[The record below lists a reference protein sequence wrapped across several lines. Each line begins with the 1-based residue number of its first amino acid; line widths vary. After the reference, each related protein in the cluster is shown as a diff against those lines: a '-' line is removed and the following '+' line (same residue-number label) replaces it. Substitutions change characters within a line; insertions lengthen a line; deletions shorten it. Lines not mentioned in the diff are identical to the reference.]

1 MYKAFFGLARN
12 PFEISPD
19 PYFFYPTARHNEAL
33 ANLYYGIRKQKGF
46 VVITGEV
53 GTGKSLLIRCLM
65 QTLRQSNVAFAYV
78 FNTTLN
84 PREFLE
90 YALADLGLKYNS
102 SSKTDLLMT
111 LNNFLV
117 DRHRRGL
124 TTALIVDEAQNLRPE
139 VLEEVRLLTNLET
152 ERQKLLQIVLVGQ
165 PELDAKLDSTDLR
178 QLKQRIG
185 LRCKLEPLEFEEVPN
200 YIHKRLERAGAAE
213 RSRTMFSAEAVG
225 AICRYSKGLPRLINT
240 VCENALLTAYAMQ
253 SSIVTPEIV
262 NEVARDFR
270 LDAPS
275 HMADGADP
283 LQAMENGGDPRS
295 RKAVIRALL
304 DLLESQEIEAGVSQY
319 AATKKGSH

>member
-1 MYKAFFGLARN
+1 MYKAFFGLSRN

-65 QTLRQSNVAFAYV
+65 QTLRQSNVAFAYI

-90 YALADLGLKYNS
+90 YVLADLGLKYTGA
-102 SSKTDLLMT
+102 SKTDLLVT

-124 TTALIVDEAQNLRPE
+124 TTALVVDEAQNLRPD
-139 VLEEVRLLTNLET
+139 VLEEIRLLTNLET
-152 ERQKLLQIVLVGQ
+152 EKQKLFQIVLVGQ
-165 PELDAKLDSTDLR
+165 PELDEKMDSTELR

-185 LRCKLEPLEFEEVPN
+185 LRCKLEPLDFEEVPH

-213 RSRTMFSAEAVG
+213 RSQTIFPAETIGAV
-225 AICRYSKGLPRLINT
+225 CRYSKGIPRLINT
-240 VCENALLTAYAMQ
+240 VCENALLTAYAMH
-253 SSIVTPEIV
+253 SPAVTPEIV
-262 NEVARDFR
+262 QEVARDFR
-270 LDAPS
+270 LDQT
-275 HMADGADP
+275 GAIGNGNDP
-283 LQAMENGGDPRS
+283 LQNLDSNDPAS
-295 RKAVIRALL
+295 RKAVIQALL
-304 DLLESQEIEAGVSQY
+304 NLLEGPELENVASY
-319 AATKKGSH
+319 AAKKGSY

>member
-1 MYKAFFGLARN
+1 MYKAFFGLSRN

-65 QTLRQSNVAFAYV
+65 QTLRQSNVAFAYI

-90 YALADLGLKYNS
+90 YVLADLGLKYTGA
-102 SSKTDLLMT
+102 SKTDLLVT

-124 TTALIVDEAQNLRPE
+124 TTALVVDEAQNLRPD
-139 VLEEVRLLTNLET
+139 VLEEIRLLTNLET
-152 ERQKLLQIVLVGQ
+152 ERQKLFQIVLVGQ
-165 PELDAKLDSTDLR
+165 PELDEKMDSTELR

-185 LRCKLEPLEFEEVPN
+185 LRCKLEPLDFEEVPH

-213 RSRTMFSAEAVG
+213 RSQTMFPSETIGAV
-225 AICRYSKGLPRLINT
+225 CRYSKGIPRLINT
-240 VCENALLTAYAMQ
+240 VCENALLTAYAMH
-253 SSIVTPEIV
+253 SPAVTPEIV
-262 NEVARDFR
+262 QEVARDFR
-270 LDAPS
+270 LDQTAT
-275 HMADGADP
+275 MGNGNDP
-283 LQAMENGGDPRS
+283 LRNLDGNDPAS
-295 RKAVIRALL
+295 RKAVIQALL
-304 DLLESQEIEAGVSQY
+304 NLLEAPELENVASY
-319 AATKKGSH
+319 AAKKGSY